1 MFQTLGKVQKIA
13 AWILVAV
20 ILVALLVFAWRWLA
34 PALVGLG
41 LGLLARRKP
50 STETKEVEQVIADV
64 KAKQE
69 EQKKEEADLAAR
81 AESLEERVKKRR
93 AREKKTVSPGGTLVI
108 ILVVLVALSG
118 AAPVARA
125 DAEDDLDEAL
135 AIIKEYQ
142 RIVTEKNE
150 LIDRLTE
157 ELRTLSLDFQELASG
172 KAESEGQL
180 DEALA
185 IIGDYKSQLAK
196 KDALLQEAIAGLE
209 KARAAL
215 AERDGILAAKDA
227 LIEHQK
233 TEIARLRAPKW
244 SPSVGGYY
252 SPDDGFEYDFGIGRS
267 SPAYWW
273 RTSVAPESERVGLT
287 FGINF

>member
-93 AREKKTVSPGGTLVI
+93 AREKKTVSPGGTLVL

-172 KAESEGQL
+172 KAEAEGQL

-185 IIGDYKSQLAK
+185 IIGDYKSQFAK

-215 AERDGILAAKDA
+215 AERDGLLQAKDA
-227 LIEHQK
+227 LLAHQDK
-233 TEIARLRAPKW
+233 EIARLRSLKW
-244 SPSVGGYY
+244 SPSVGGYW
-252 SPDDGFEYDFGIGRS
+252 SPTGLEYDIGFGMS
-267 SPAYWW
+267 SPSYWW
-273 RTSVAPESERVGLT
+273 RLSYAPESERVGLT
-287 FGINF
+287 LGINF